1 MSERGVRA
9 VILAAGMSS
18 RVGKQKLLLS
28 YRGRPMIEY
37 AIAAAQRWSPVVVC
51 GAEVAAYLVE
61 RTDVALVRNDEPE
74 RGMSHSLA
82 LAHRLLPNETTF
94 VVLLGDKP
102 HVTVELVAA
111 IVEASGADIVFP
123 ARDGVPGH
131 PVLLSP
137 RARASIEGLP
147 AGDTLRFLRADA
159 RLTSRPI
166 EVTGDGAF
174 FDVDIPEQLDSFL

>member
-9 VILAAGMSS
+9 VILAAGTSS
-18 RVGKQKLLLS
+18 RVGRQKLLLS

-37 AIAAAQRWSPVVVC
+37 AIAAAQRWEPVVVC
-51 GAEVAAYLVE
+51 GAEVAAYLAD
-61 RTDVALVRNDEPE
+61 RADVALVRNDEPE
-74 RGMSHSLA
+74 RGMSYSLA
-82 LAHRLLPNETTF
+82 LAHRFLPSEATI

-102 HVTVELVAA
+102 HVSDELVTA

-137 RARASIEGLP
+137 RARACVEGLP

-159 RLTSRPI
+159 RLTSRHV
-166 EVTGDGAF
+166 EVTDEGAF
-174 FDVDIPEQLDSFL
+174 FDVDTIDYFPGF